1 MKYLINLYSQFV
13 GWRFAKSYASN
24 PTSQGTQNLLERYI
38 ELRQMLPVVTHTD
51 FRGEVRSAHFGNHYG
66 SLYKPWKATQGIN

>member
-1 MKYLINLYSQFV
+1 MKYLINLYSRFV

-38 ELRQMLPVVTHTD
+38 ELRQMLPVVST
-51 FRGEVRSAHFGNHYG
+51 FRYGKIWNNHWGNHYG
-66 SLYKPWKATQGIN
+66 SRYLPWKATQGVN